1 MRRKPVIWLAAT
13 GAVVLAA
20 LLLFRS
26 WLTRDT
32 TAPVS
37 VAKVVKQYKG
47 ERTATTVLPAGAKI
61 PKAGVYTFATKGSE
75 HVSLLG
81 GSTHSYPDQ
90 TTIAIRATD
99 CGYQQTWTALDKRVE
114 AWTYC
119 ALPDAIRPTQFHDI
133 HNFYAHNDD
142 RTYTCT
148 GGAIPLKADGDPV
161 TITCTK
167 KGTTRVDHVK
177 PVGAEKID
185 VGGTEVDTVHL
196 RTSTRM
202 SGSTVGTA
210 TYDDWLDATT
220 GLPIRVV
227 ADVSNKS
234 DTPIGT
240 KAPYTEKYEL
250 KLSSLTPAQ

>member
-1 MRRKPVIWLAAT
+1 MRRKPLIWLAAG

-20 LLLFRS
+20 LLLFRG
-26 WLTRDT
+26 WITRDT

-37 VAKVVKQYKG
+37 VAKVVKEYKG

-61 PKAGVYTFATKGSE
+61 PQAGVYTYATTGFEKTD
-75 HVSLLG
+75 LLG
-81 GSTHSYPDQ
+81 GSRHDYPAQ
-90 TTIAIRATD
+90 TTIAIRPSG
-99 CGYQQTWTALDKRVE
+99 CGFEQTWTALDKRSE

-119 ALPDAIRPTQFHDI
+119 ALAHAIRPTAFHDV

-142 RTYTCT
+142 RTYACA
-148 GGAIPLKADGDPV
+148 GGELPLRADGDPV

-177 PVGAEKID
+177 PVGADQLE
-185 VGGTEVDTVHL
+185 VGGTKVDTIHL
-196 RTSTRM
+196 RTQTRM

-210 TYDDWLDATT
+210 TFDDWLDAQT
-220 GLPIRVV
+220 GLPIRIT
-227 ADVSNKS
+227 ADVDNKS

-240 KAPYTEKYEL
+240 KVHYTERYEL
-250 KLSSLTPAQ
+250 TLSSLKPAS